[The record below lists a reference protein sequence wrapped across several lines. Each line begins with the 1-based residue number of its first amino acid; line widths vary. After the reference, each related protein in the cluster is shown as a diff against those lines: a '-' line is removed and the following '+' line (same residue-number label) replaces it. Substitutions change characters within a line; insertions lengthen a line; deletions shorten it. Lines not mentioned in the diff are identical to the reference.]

1 MNSSDIYGNIAER
14 TQGCIYAG
22 VVGPVRTGKSTFIKR
37 FMDLMVLPNV
47 DNLYVRQRVL
57 DELPQSGSG
66 KTITTTEP
74 KFVPAEAVTLTLPH
88 NVSFKVRMVD
98 CVGYLVPGAMGHEEE
113 GKARMVRTP
122 WSDEEMTFAEAAET
136 GTRKVITDH
145 STIGIAV
152 TTDGTIGDLKR
163 EAYIEAG
170 GQNHTGIKGTRQ
182 ALCGNRKF
190 HRAGQQIYR
199 RPCKSYER
207 KAQGSCYGCRLY
219 EDEQGNS

>member
-163 EAYIEAG
+163 EAYIEAEDRTIQELKELG
-170 GQNHTGIKGTRQ
+170 KPFVVIVNSTEPDS
-182 ALCGNRKF
+182 KF
-190 HRAGQQIYR
+190 TADLV
-199 RPCKSYER
+199 
-207 KAQGSCYGCRLY
+207 KAM
-219 EDEQGNS
+219 